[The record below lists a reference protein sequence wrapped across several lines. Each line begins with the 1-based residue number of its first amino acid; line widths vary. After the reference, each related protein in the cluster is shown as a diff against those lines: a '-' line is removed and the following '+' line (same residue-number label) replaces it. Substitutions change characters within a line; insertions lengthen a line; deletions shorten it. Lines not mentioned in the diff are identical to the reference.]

1 MSRSVVVV
9 EAVRTPVGRL
19 GGALSAVRPDD
30 LAALAIRALLSR
42 VPQVNPEEIAD
53 VYLGCANQ
61 AGEDN
66 RNVARMAALLAGLP
80 QSVPGCTVNRLCASG
95 LEAVNAAAR
104 CILAGEGDVYV
115 AGGVESMSRAPWAF
129 PKPATGFPFGN
140 VTAYDTALGWRFPNP
155 KLEALFPLEP
165 MGETAEN
172 VAERFPIPREAQDAF
187 ALESHR
193 RAVAAGD
200 GPLKEEIVPVPVPTK
215 KDPGAVVDRDEQPR
229 KDTSLEKLATLKAAF
244 RKGGTVTA
252 GNSSSL
258 NDGAAAVLLMEG
270 AKAKALGLKPYAV
283 WRGSASGALDPR
295 VMGLGPVV
303 ASRRLLGRLGLTIDQ
318 VGLVEIN
325 EAFAV
330 QALACAREL
339 GVAPERLNV
348 NGGAIA
354 IGHPLGMSGARLVTT
369 LVREM
374 RRRGAARGLASLC
387 IGVGQGLSAVFE
399 LPGA

>member
-1 MSRSVVVV
+1 MTRTAVVVD
-9 EAVRTPVGRL
+9 AVRTPVGKL
-19 GGALSAVRPDD
+19 GGILSGVRADD
-30 LAALAIRALLSR
+30 LAAHAIKALMARAPA
-42 VPQVNPEEIAD
+42 VPPESVCD

-155 KLEALFPLEP
+155 RLEALFPLEA

-172 VAERFPIPREAQDAF
+172 IAERSGIPREAQDAF

-200 GPLKEEIVPVPVPTK
+200 GVLKEEIVPVPTPTK
-215 KDPGAVVDRDEQPR
+215 ADPAKTADRDEQPR
-229 KDTSLEKLATLKAAF
+229 SDTALDKLAKLKPAF

-258 NDGAAAVLLMEG
+258 NDGAAALLVMEE
-270 AKAKALGLKPYAV
+270 AKAKALGLKPLAR
-283 WRGSASGALDPR
+283 WTGSASAALDPR
-295 VMGLGPVV
+295 VMGLGPVH
-303 ASRRLLGRLGLTIDQ
+303 STRKLLGRLGLEMGQFD
-318 VGLVEIN
+318 LVEIN
-325 EAFAV
+325 EAFAA
-330 QALACAREL
+330 QALACAKEL
-339 GVAPERLNV
+339 GVPPERLNV

-369 LVREM
+369 LLREM
-374 RRRGAARGLASLC
+374 RRRGARRGLASLC
-387 IGVGQGLSAVFE
+387 IGVGQGLSTAFE
-399 LPGA
+399 LI

>member
-1 MSRSVVVV
+1 MTRSVVVV

-19 GGALSAVRPDD
+19 GGALCGVRPDD
-30 LAALAIRALLSR
+30 LAAYVIKGLLSR
-42 VPQVNPEEIAD
+42 VPQLKADEVAD

-129 PKPATGFPFGN
+129 PKPATGYPFGN

-155 KLEALFPLEP
+155 KLEALFPLEA

-172 VAERFPIPREAQDAF
+172 VAERFKVSRETQDAF

-193 RAVAAGD
+193 RAVAAGE
-200 GPLKEEIVPVPVPTK
+200 GVLKEEIVPVPVPTK

-229 KDTSLEKLATLKAAF
+229 RDTSLEKLAGLKAAF
-244 RKGGTVTA
+244 RQGGSVTA

-258 NDGAAAVLLMEG
+258 NDGAAAVLLMEAG
-270 AKAKALGLKPYAV
+270 KAKALGLKPYAV
-283 WRGSASGALDPR
+283 WRGSASAGVDPR
-295 VMGLGPVV
+295 VMGLGPVY
-303 ASRRLLGRLGLTIDQ
+303 ATRRLLDRLGLKADQ
-318 VGLVEIN
+318 LDLVELN
-325 EAFAV
+325 EVFAA
-330 QALACAREL
+330 QALACAAEL
-339 GVAPERLNV
+339 GIAPGRLNV

-354 IGHPLGMSGARLVTT
+354 VGHPLGMSGARLVTT

-374 RRRGAARGLASLC
+374 RRRDAARGLASLC
-387 IGVGQGLSAVFE
+387 IGVGQGLSTVFE
-399 LPGA
+399 LP